1 MPSCFHGILLQP
13 GVSPPS
19 PVTAFFSSCLERWFF
34 TLHVRHRILWSACNK
49 SYTKTYF
56 KQENNL
62 MQLQKESSRY
72 PVWIIFYWTLPVFAA
87 GEASVTPSPAPPGVA
102 YGTGFYS
109 LVGLQ
114 HGSFHNSAKR
124 NISVVSDTTTAT
136 NTRHWLTIWRLL
148 LFCSFSPLGRRCSRG
163 RAAICRDY
171 HLNIITY
178 LIR

>member
-49 SYTKTYF
+49 SYIKTYF

-87 GEASVTPSPAPPGVA
+87 GEASVTPSPPGVA
-102 YGTGFYS
+102 YGTGLLLTVGSYS
-109 LVGLQ
+109 DNICNCKWLLQ
-114 HGSFHNSAKR
+114 E
-124 NISVVSDTTTAT
+124 
-136 NTRHWLTIWRLL
+136 NTRYWHNMAAAAVLQLQSAWAALQSR
-148 LFCSFSPLGRRCSRG
+148 PRG
-163 RAAICRDY
+163 RTACVV
-171 HLNIITY
+171 IITWT
-178 LIR
+178 LLHI